1 MTDLERARDT
11 HAHISCYTNWNTPSI
26 SSQFSTGVRGVQK
39 TACKTNCN
47 FQAGTWSSPSLF
59 SLSFYCNLH
68 ARYTHHMRLA
78 VAQQSTMQRAIK
90 AGRLY
95 AVTGS
100 HAMQSASP
108 SRYELAES
116 RSCGEARALTSTLRA
131 NRYLPWWS
139 PPRHATDRQQ
149 PSQRARE
156 CAWAQTSR
164 LRCSA
169 CRVLIRAALN
179 SPNFLCLVCV
189 NIKQK
194 PLLANH
200 DRKRAG
206 ASQVQINIPLCGAC
220 SPPGSVLWHIPRK
233 CKLDPHKPA
242 VFISFYLFVCNRSK
256 LLHRWIQKVTEK
268 SWKMK

>member
-26 SSQFSTGVRGVQK
+26 SSQFSTGVRRVQK

-100 HAMQSASP
+100 HAMQSALP

-179 SPNFLCLVCV
+179 SPNFFVPRVCQYQTKTSSGQSRSKTCRCLSS
-189 NIKQK
+189 
-194 PLLANH
+194 AN
-200 DRKRAG
+200 KY
-206 ASQVQINIPLCGAC
+206 STMW
-220 SPPGSVLWHIPRK
+220 SVLSAR
-233 CKLDPHKPA
+233 
-242 VFISFYLFVCNRSK
+242 ISAMT
-256 LLHRWIQKVTEK
+256 HTT
-268 SWKMK
+268 KM